1 MAAYVIVHVDITNWE
16 KFQKYIKETPR
27 VTAQYGGRYVVRA
40 GETAVLEG
48 TAPAGR
54 TVVIEFPSMQRAK
67 EWYNSPEYQEI
78 KRLREG
84 ASTGSIIAVEGC

>member
-1 MAAYVIVHVDITNWE
+1 MSAYVIVHVDITNWE
-16 KFQKYIKETPR
+16 EFQKYIKETPR
-27 VTAQYGGRYVVRA
+27 VTEQYGGRYVVRA
-40 GETAVLEG
+40 GETVALEG
-48 TAPAGR
+48 TPPAGR
-54 TVVIEFPSMQRAK
+54 TVVIEFPSLQRTK